1 MFSPARFLPALS
13 GLFSQLV
20 RPSADATDAQ
30 VVIAAWSKRARTR
43 RQLRHLPPHLLRDIG
58 LTSEQADQETE
69 KPFWR
74 T

>member
-1 MFSPARFLPALS
+1 MFSPARFFPALS

-30 VVIAAWSKRARTR
+30 AVIAAWSKRARTR
-43 RQLRHLPPHLLRDIG
+43 RQLRHLPPYLLRDIG
-58 LTSEQADQETE
+58 LTSDQADQEIE